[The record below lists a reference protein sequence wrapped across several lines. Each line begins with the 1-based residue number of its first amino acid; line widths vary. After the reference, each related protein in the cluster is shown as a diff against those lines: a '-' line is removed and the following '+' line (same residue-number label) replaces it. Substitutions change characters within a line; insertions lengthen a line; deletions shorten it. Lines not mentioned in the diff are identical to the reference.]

1 MKLAGKVA
9 LVTGAGS
16 GLGREIARTFAR
28 EGARIALND
37 IRREAAERVAKD
49 VDAAGGAA
57 LPLIADVSDSV
68 EVRAMFEQ
76 LIGKWGT
83 IDILVNNAGIAM
95 MSDAVK
101 ANFRQMIAEM
111 VGGGRTTQSIGATR
125 TMTDSQWRRTVSVHL
140 DGTFYC
146 TREALAVMEPQGTGK
161 IINMASIAG
170 TTGLLGSPD
179 YSAAKAGIIGLTK
192 AVAREVIGRG
202 ICVNAI
208 APGFIDTPL
217 LDMMDEPMKQMIVLQ
232 TPIGRL
238 GTAQEVA
245 AVALYLASDDSGFT
259 VGQVISPNGGY
270 CM

>member
-95 MSDAVK
+95 MSDTVK

-146 TREALAVMEPQGTGK
+146 TREALAIMEPQGAGK

-170 TTGLLGSPD
+170 TTGLLGLPD

-192 AVAREVIGRG
+192 AVAREVISRG